1 MPLPPALL
9 QKLAKRG
16 LVDKNKIPA
25 KRKHPPQHQNEEII
39 AEDYD
44 EVEEPYPYDYEP
56 VKKPQENFWSERLKR
71 RIVDGSIAGYR
82 GKRYISAFFK
92 TTLKII

>member
-16 LVDKNKIPA
+16 LVDKNKLPV
-25 KRKHPPQHQNEEII
+25 KRKALPTQQNEEII

-44 EVEEPYPYDYEP
+44 EEEPYPFDYEE

-71 RIVDGSIAGYR
+71 RIVDGSITGYR
-82 GKRYISAFFK
+82 GKKKLSVY
-92 TTLKII
+92 T